1 VLLSVGDG
9 YGTAFVRGT
18 TKCGRVHGAMTMSQ
32 YSLFLFPYGGI
43 TTCAFGCCGK
53 GYHLCQAVLSSG
65 RKQALLAV
73 FMTE

>member
-1 VLLSVGDG
+1 
-9 YGTAFVRGT
+9 
-18 TKCGRVHGAMTMSQ
+18 MTMSQ